1 MDPIFGG
8 SSKPIFIIPNCQN
21 TQFVKTIITHYF
33 FPSIYRDHK
42 SNDYVIDSFYS
53 EQGCLNYLGS

>member
-8 SSKPIFIIPNCQN
+8 SSKPILIIPNCQT

-33 FPSIYRDHK
+33 FPSVYRDHK
-42 SNDYVIDSFYS
+42 SNDYVIGSFY
-53 EQGCLNYLGS
+53 QNKVA